1 MATPLFFSAFV
12 SCPKATAPEALAVA
26 VFPKAT
32 APAPV
37 AVDCSPHATPLPSPV
52 PTALIAA

>member
-32 APAPV
+32 APDPT
-37 AVDCSPHATPLPSPV
+37 AVDCSPKATLSFPPV
-52 PTALIAA
+52 PA